1 MSAAK
6 VTGSQLTISGAACG
20 KKGTMSQR
28 NFKINLVSSFTSN
41 FLVQEGNSLKFHAN
55 MEKNKINSKQIRNKT
70 TSTDPPT
77 QIKRQ
82 TKRQIDDYVNQPK

>member
-1 MSAAK
+1 
-6 VTGSQLTISGAACG
+6 
-20 KKGTMSQR
+20 MSQR

-70 TSTDPPT
+70 TSTDPRT

-82 TKRQIDDYVNQPK
+82 TKRQIDDFVNQPR